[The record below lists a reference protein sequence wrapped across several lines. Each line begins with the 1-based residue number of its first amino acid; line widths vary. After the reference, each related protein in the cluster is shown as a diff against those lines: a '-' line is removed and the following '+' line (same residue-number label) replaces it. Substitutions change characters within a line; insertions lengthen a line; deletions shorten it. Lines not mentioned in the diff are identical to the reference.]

1 MTDFAEAL
9 KKRILQ
15 SMNITSEETAI
26 FIDVAQRTAAIS
38 GIDLS
43 DFFEIIAG
51 FCRAI
56 DSFFKVIQD
65 TAESIAAIF
74 EQVDALTIPPPLSRL
89 QRLWRAQ
96 RRRAEREEM
105 RVRLKYLDFLYYM
118 KRYKPP

>member
-1 MTDFAEAL
+1 MNDYAETL
-9 KKRILQ
+9 KKQILK
-15 SMNITSEETAI
+15 SMDITSEETAI

-43 DFFEIIAG
+43 EFFEILAG

-56 DSFFKVIQD
+56 EGIIKVIQD
-65 TAESIAAIF
+65 TAESLKAMF
-74 EQVDALTIPPPLSRL
+74 EQVDALTLSPPLSRL

-105 RVRLKYLDFLYYM
+105 RVRLKYLAFLYSM

>member
-1 MTDFAEAL
+1 MNDYAEAL
-9 KKRILQ
+9 KKQILK
-15 SMNITSEETAI
+15 SMDITSEETAI
-26 FIDVAQRTAAIS
+26 FIDVAQRTAEIS

-56 DSFFKVIQD
+56 DSFFKVIQE
-65 TAESIAAIF
+65 TADSLTELFEKAKSFIF
-74 EQVDALTIPPPLSRL
+74 PPPLSRL

-96 RRRAEREEM
+96 RRRAEREKM